1 MRWIFLHTPPNSQA
15 LCLATTI
22 CTLSASV
29 AGFAQSPTSGTLQP
43 DPVVRMYEAQDKE
56 YIKEYISAR
65 ESVTY
70 SVLEEKA
77 EVENR
82 QGVALL
88 VARTQLREVPE
99 ELLQK
104 LSEQVAANCR
114 NPSLKLVTL
123 ADLNADSKEARKGGA
138 NKGTLLDFSNNQNVV
153 NEAIARGIAM
163 VLFVDLTHFNSKSAT
178 VSGAEG
184 MSLLN
189 ARASLTLLNAADG
202 VRLKGVDRD
211 IRTRGFDARDLTDKA
226 FDLLAKDL
234 GNETTRWKLSD
245 IKIKLSEI
253 EVHAKID
260 GIQFPMID
268 LEDSGQI
275 KIKQV
280 EVFAEG
286 ASVEVDGILKGQAP
300 CRISVAPG
308 THKLRVYR
316 DGTTPFQGI
325 IQANGEKSRYDA
337 LLVPTEEYRRK
348 FDEQLVK
355 FERVKTM
362 ALRRGI
368 EMEREAVKTDGMRV
382 ANNNAQAQGNALA
395 DVIQSRADVARTDAD
410 SRGKIASGKAAVLNS
425 QADTG
430 RTRAEADADM
440 TRAQAGALTVGA
452 NSKAEVSRI
461 DADARAR
468 VAAGET
474 AVLQGKA
481 SVLQSQADIGRTKA
495 EADADMTRS
504 QAGALTVGA
513 NSKAEVSRIDADA
526 RARVATG
533 ETAVLQGKAAMLTE
547 QSKGQTNVVNA
558 EAEVKLSEAEA
569 NRKAAEGKL
578 ALDKESAKS
587 MMPVLQAKLEAAKEQ
602 ASAWRSFAE
611 NLGSLGFKLASN
623 FKSSK

>member
-1 MRWIFLHTPPNSQA
+1 
-15 LCLATTI
+15 
-22 CTLSASV
+22 
-29 AGFAQSPTSGTLQP
+29 
-43 DPVVRMYEAQDKE
+43 
-56 YIKEYISAR
+56 
-65 ESVTY
+65 
-70 SVLEEKA
+70 
-77 EVENR
+77 
-82 QGVALL
+82 
-88 VARTQLREVPE
+88 
-99 ELLQK
+99 
-104 LSEQVAANCR
+104 
-114 NPSLKLVTL
+114 
-123 ADLNADSKEARKGGA
+123 
-138 NKGTLLDFSNNQNVV
+138 
-153 NEAIARGIAM
+153 
-163 VLFVDLTHFNSKSAT
+163 
-178 VSGAEG
+178 
-184 MSLLN
+184 
-189 ARASLTLLNAADG
+189 LNAADG

-325 IQANGEKSRYDA
+325 IQANGEKSRYEA
-337 LLVPTEEYRRK
+337 LLVPNEEYRRK

-382 ANNNAQAQGNALA
+382 ANNNVQAQGNALA

-425 QADTG
+425 QADTS

-440 TRAQAGALTVGA
+440 TRAQAGAVTVGA
-452 NSKAEVSRI
+452 NSKAEVARI
-461 DADARAR
+461 DADSRA
-468 VAAGET
+468 
-474 AVLQGKA
+474 K
-481 SVLQSQADIGRTKA
+481 I
-495 EADADMTRS
+495 
-504 QAGALTVGA
+504 
-513 NSKAEVSRIDADA
+513 
-526 RARVATG
+526 ATG
-533 ETAVLQGKAAMLTE
+533 ESAVLQGKAAILTE
-547 QSKGQTNVVNA
+547 QSKGQVNLVNA
-558 EAEVKLSEAEA
+558 DAELKRSEAEV
-569 NRKAAEGKL
+569 NRKGAEGRL
-578 ALDKESAKS
+578 AIDKASANNIV
-587 MMPVLQAKLEAAKEQ
+587 PVLQAKLEATKEQ
-602 ASAWRSFAE
+602 TIAWKSFAE